1 VDLKQLGTRLGGI
14 LALLLIAV
22 YFLLLAGQG
31 LSAGFTTDD
40 VENLTT
46 YWNQFPAALLKAV
59 VLYSSPSYRPLGGLF
74 FYRPLFAFAG
84 FHPLPYRLLCFA
96 LLLVNL
102 GLLYLAIRSVTAS
115 SEIAALTTLIGAF
128 HPRLVDLYWNNGT
141 IYDVLC
147 FTFYFGALAYYA
159 GARRPGPIL
168 DFRRIAV
175 FLGLY
180 VLALDAK
187 EMAVTLPLLLIFY
200 ELIYFS
206 PVSFSTRQIG
216 KWMVTNCRL
225 AAIAGVMTVPY
236 IWGKMLAQSPFSQ
249 LLSYHFD
256 ITPSQFLISY
266 GAYLDSLF
274 FRDHW
279 FGEAQAALT
288 LAAMLVIA
296 LLLGSRHLVFAWS
309 IMLISFLPIAFIP
322 VRAAY
327 VLYIPLVGWSLY
339 AAALLVSLRDAIIS
353 SPKSI
358 GAVQMRHVALFV
370 LVLVSL
376 LRAYRVQRLRM
387 YGELTLAQPVIRSV
401 LGELDRLHPSLPR
414 ATRLLAIHD
423 PLPHR
428 YELLLLL
435 RLYFRDSTLEVD
447 QGNANDGRHAYVM
460 IWCGTT
466 LYLFSTAKPEVAPC
480 LVASQ
485 LIRYRI
491 LR

>member
-1 VDLKQLGTRLGGI
+1 VDLKQLGTRFGG
-14 LALLLIAV
+14 LIAV
-22 YFLLLAGQG
+22 LLITAYFLALAGPG

-46 YWNQFPAALLKAV
+46 YWNQSPAALVKAV
-59 VLYSSPSYRPLGGLF
+59 VFYFSPSYRPLGGLF
-74 FYRPLFAFAG
+74 FYRPLFALAG

-96 LLLVNL
+96 LLLLNL

-115 SEIAALTTLIGAF
+115 SEIAALTTLFGAF

-141 IYDVLC
+141 IYDILC

-159 GARRPGPIL
+159 GARRTGPIVDL
-168 DFRRIAV
+168 RKTAV

-206 PVSFSTRQIG
+206 PVSFSTRQIV
-216 KWMVTNCRL
+216 KWLVTNCRL
-225 AAIAGVMTVPY
+225 AAIAGVMTAPY
-236 IWGKMLAQSPFSQ
+236 IWGKMLAQSPFTQ
-249 LLSYHFD
+249 LTSFHLD

-296 LLLGSRHLVFAWS
+296 LLLRSRHLVFAWS
-309 IMLISFLPIAFIP
+309 IMVISFLPIAFIP

-339 AAALLVSLRDAIIS
+339 AAALLVSLRDLVVS
-353 SPKSI
+353 SSRSI
-358 GAVQMRHVALFV
+358 GAVQVRQVVLFV
-370 LVLVSL
+370 LVLVLL

-387 YGELTLAQPVIRSV
+387 YGELTLGQPVIRST
-401 LGELDRLHPSLPR
+401 LAELDRLHPNLPR
-414 ATRLLAIHD
+414 GTRLLAIHD
-423 PLPHR
+423 PLPHP

-435 RLYFRDSTLEVD
+435 RLYFRDRTLEVD
-447 QGNANDGRHAYVM
+447 HGNANDGRHAYVM
-460 IWCGTT
+460 IWCGTKLCVFKSGT
-466 LYLFSTAKPEVAPC
+466 SGC
-480 LVASQ
+480 SGC
-485 LIRYRI
+485 
-491 LR
+491 